1 MSELQRAKAQVLSAI
16 SSPVITKRGVR
27 GSAVSKADSSKHG
40 GVLITPIKV
49 TTPSTTVTTVTSP
62 SPSSVSSPSAAK
74 GTKLLHQYT
83 YQDNFALLSHVK
95 HSMEP
100 AESSS
105 SSSSSSSSYSS
116 SPVKSCTP
124 LNSVSYQEM
133 HAEIR
138 KRGGQPYIVRPP
150 VEQSQSSEDEV
161 QVQKVVTPMKKVVG
175 KVTSPAPG
183 NYYAAKSKE
192 EAEEKINF
200 RLFEDVRVGDLYAF
214 IVNGVRMPVP
224 EHHFVR
230 ARISTPHELAIQQVI
245 SLEALN
251 RADMLDLRDTDHT
264 SDRRDT
270 FRFDPSKAQ
279 PSVRL
284 VHIDNVGPKLAE
296 AAGNI
301 KEYVRPMPAVPA
313 FPGPR
318 WW

>member
-1 MSELQRAKAQVLSAI
+1 
-16 SSPVITKRGVR
+16 
-27 GSAVSKADSSKHG
+27 
-40 GVLITPIKV
+40 
-49 TTPSTTVTTVTSP
+49 
-62 SPSSVSSPSAAK
+62 
-74 GTKLLHQYT
+74 
-83 YQDNFALLSHVK
+83 
-95 HSMEP
+95 
-100 AESSS
+100 
-105 SSSSSSSSYSS
+105 
-116 SPVKSCTP
+116 
-124 LNSVSYQEM
+124 
-133 HAEIR
+133 
-138 KRGGQPYIVRPP
+138 
-150 VEQSQSSEDEV
+150 
-161 QVQKVVTPMKKVVG
+161 MKKVVG